1 MTASNVFWQHSL
13 LNRWDR
19 EQLTGHKSRVIW
31 FTGLSGSGK
40 TTLAQR
46 LEKTLYDRGIKTY
59 LLDGDNIRFGLNK
72 DLGFSEQERTENIR
86 RVAEVAK
93 LMVDAG
99 LVVITAFIT
108 PLQSQRNM
116 VRALFVPKDF
126 DEIYVKCSLEACEA
140 RDVKGLYRRARM
152 GEVPNFT
159 GISAPYEI
167 PEKPELQVDT
177 EGFDL
182 QQCLNRI
189 ESYLYPEI

>member
-59 LLDGDNIRFGLNK
+59 LLDGDNVRFGLNQ

-116 VRALFVPKDF
+116 VRALFEPKDF
-126 DEIYVKCSLEACEA
+126 DEIYVKCSLQACEA
-140 RDVKGLYRRARM
+140 RDVKGLYRRARV
-152 GEVPNFT
+152 GEILNFT
-159 GISAPYEI
+159 GISALYEI
-167 PEKPELQVDT
+167 PDNPELVVDT
-177 EGFDL
+177 EGFNL
-182 QQCLNRI
+182 QQCLDRI
-189 ESYLYPEI
+189 ELYLYPEI